1 MFESREDRKR
11 VEAWINAQE
20 KCPTRKE
27 VKKQFPDVAM
37 KHIRSALQARV
48 DRDRMGA

>member
-1 MFESREDRKR
+1 VFESREDRKR
-11 VEAWINAQE
+11 VEAWVNAQE

-27 VKKQFPDVAM
+27 VKKQFPAVAM